1 MTKIS
6 QCIKCDHDRRHC
18 GHYTPENGTDCL
30 HYMRGGVY
38 QVKDEFQTKL
48 DFAISSGLLY
58 ALIALCVAA
67 FFFKDTK
74 VLGIMALPYI
84 PLVIW
89 VAVEYLKNN
98 KKRKVERMR
107 TSATDSRMTRTYKAM
122 QETPIQSENSKDTD
136 DNMEQIDIQLPDTTT
151 RTSLMVALR
160 KLNAQFE
167 FDNDQHFKVT
177 YQGEYFRIIAEND
190 SFWIHIQ
197 DCWWYEAPLDDI
209 DNLALLH
216 RAVNECNIRDANKM
230 VYTYNKVEKEVWLH
244 TLRHLLWIPQIPE
257 PAQYLQ
263 STFNSMLRSHQLFFG
278 VMEEIRREEHS
289 THY

>member
-1 MTKIS
+1 MDELKKKFKLPFQSPEMKGIVLWAFLYTLFSIYAY
-6 QCIKCDHDRRHC
+6 IKWFDDARVF
-18 GHYTPENGTDCL
+18 YIL
-30 HYMRGGVY
+30 
-38 QVKDEFQTKL
+38 
-48 DFAISSGLLY
+48 A
-58 ALIALCVAA
+58 
-67 FFFKDTK
+67 
-74 VLGIMALPYI
+74 I
-84 PLVIW
+84 PLVILIVW
-89 VAVEYLKNN
+89 AVIACLKNS
-98 KKRKVERMR
+98 KKRKLERMR
-107 TSATDSRMTRTYKAM
+107 TSVTDSRMTRTYKAM
-122 QETPIQSENSKDTD
+122 QEVPIQSDNSKDTD
-136 DNMEQIDIQLPDTTT
+136 DDMEQIEIQLPDSTT

-190 SFWIHIQ
+190 SYWIHIQ

-244 TLRHLLWIPQIPE
+244 TLRDLLWIPQIPE

-289 THY
+289 SHY